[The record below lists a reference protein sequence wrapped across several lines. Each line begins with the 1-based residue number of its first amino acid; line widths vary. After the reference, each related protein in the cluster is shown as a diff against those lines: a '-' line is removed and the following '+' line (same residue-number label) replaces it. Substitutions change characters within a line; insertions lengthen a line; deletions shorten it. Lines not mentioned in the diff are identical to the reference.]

1 MQSLCCAGLK
11 RLWKKLEFFDYSF
24 SPDESKILIATEEE
38 PIYRRSSTYENYVF
52 DLSTKK
58 VSKVSAAGKQ
68 MFASFSPDGNKI
80 AFVRD
85 NNIFINDLKTG
96 TESKITNDGE
106 FNKIKNGWSD
116 WVYEEEFSFSKAFFW
131 NADSRKIA
139 YYKFNETL
147 VKEYSFSDYNDQ
159 LYPSEYKYKYPKAGE
174 DNSIVS
180 IHVYD
185 IKQTE
190 NKTIDIGNLTDIYI
204 PRIKWTKDA
213 NTLSVV
219 RMNRHQSKLELL
231 MADAD
236 KGTTHTVYAENA
248 DTYIDIHEGDGD
260 YVYFPDEKHFILVK
274 NIKV

>member
-96 TESKITNDGE
+96 TESKITNRRGAQRDQ
-106 FNKIKNGWSD
+106 SRRSALP
-116 WVYEEEFSFSKAFFW
+116 VA
-131 NADSRKIA
+131 ADLDRA
-139 YYKFNETL
+139 
-147 VKEYSFSDYNDQ
+147 
-159 LYPSEYKYKYPKAGE
+159 
-174 DNSIVS
+174 
-180 IHVYD
+180 
-185 IKQTE
+185 
-190 NKTIDIGNLTDIYI
+190 
-204 PRIKWTKDA
+204 
-213 NTLSVV
+213 
-219 RMNRHQSKLELL
+219 
-231 MADAD
+231 
-236 KGTTHTVYAENA
+236 
-248 DTYIDIHEGDGD
+248 
-260 YVYFPDEKHFILVK
+260 
-274 NIKV
+274 